1 MVYDKNSD
9 AFFPQPPFTAGAADL
24 QESFDSSQHS
34 GSRRQSSSSSKAR
47 TYSCTMC
54 DKEFATQWGLTKHNA
69 THTGNYKLTCDLCGK
84 GFMEQRMMKTHMD
97 GHRKKMIQNHLL

>member
-1 MVYDKNSD
+1 MNSG
-9 AFFPQPPFTAGAADL
+9 AFFPPPPFSASAADL
-24 QESFDSSQHS
+24 QEHFDSQQS
-34 GSRRQSSSSSKAR
+34 GSRRQSTSSSKAR

-69 THTGNYKLTCDLCGK
+69 THTGNYKPTCDLCGK

>member
-1 MVYDKNSD
+1 MVVIDR
-9 AFFPQPPFTAGAADL
+9 AVHPQKRGHTLA
-24 QESFDSSQHS
+24 Q
-34 GSRRQSSSSSKAR
+34 
-47 TYSCTMC
+47 CVI
-54 DKEFATQWGLTKHNA
+54 KEFATQWGLTKHNA